1 MEVTVGVKE
10 AKRLEIVLC
19 VEQGKLSQAEG
30 AKRLCVTERQLRRI
44 RKRYGTEGLSG
55 LVSKRQGLP
64 AKNRI
69 AESVKSTASA
79 LVVQPYQGFG
89 ATLVQEK
96 LGEEHAIDVSIESV
110 RQLMILE
117 GQWTAK
123 RGKKV
128 VLHPLRQRRAR
139 YGELIQIDGS
149 PHHWFGEAE
158 PACTL
163 LVFIDDATGH
173 LMHLAFVPSEST
185 LSYMQALSR
194 YIETHGADG
203 TLQRQ
208 AQRLSG

>member
-69 AESVKSTASA
+69 AESVKSTVSA

-96 LGEEHAIDVSIESV
+96 NWVKNMRSMY
-110 RQLMILE
+110 R
-117 GQWTAK
+117 
-123 RGKKV
+123 
-128 VLHPLRQRRAR
+128 
-139 YGELIQIDGS
+139 
-149 PHHWFGEAE
+149 
-158 PACTL
+158 
-163 LVFIDDATGH
+163 
-173 LMHLAFVPSEST
+173 
-185 LSYMQALSR
+185 
-194 YIETHGADG
+194 
-203 TLQRQ
+203 
-208 AQRLSG
+208 